1 MFLECG
7 NNISDLIINEHHLIK
22 KRQIYCL
29 KKLNSEELYDMQ
41 VML

>member
-7 NNISDLIINEHHLIK
+7 NNISDHIINEHHLIK